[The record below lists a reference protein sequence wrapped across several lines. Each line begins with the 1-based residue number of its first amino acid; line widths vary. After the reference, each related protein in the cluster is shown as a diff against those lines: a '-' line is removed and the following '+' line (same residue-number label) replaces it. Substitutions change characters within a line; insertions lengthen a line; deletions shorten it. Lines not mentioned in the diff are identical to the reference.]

1 MFLKSL
7 QLKLILIFFILIS
20 TTVLGIGVYSIKKV
34 EEVYYNGFIEEMLNT
49 ISSFGLN
56 IKHIKDEETKRTD
69 ESLNV
74 GKDFINKKN
83 QVLINEEKIEE
94 EREEKLTQE
103 TIKKIY
109 ANFNIYFSLNNIS
122 RRGYLLNKD
131 YKELLTNQTVSL
143 TDIAKECIGDAQ
155 KDSNHFFVMKDKSA
169 NSYIFA
175 YYINYNFEKE
185 NIEFTIF
192 VEQDS
197 NYINNELAKIRNAYL
212 SAIIGILIVTI
223 AIVYVTARSITK
235 PISILTSK
243 AESIANGSIEHI
255 ALSSKTHAG
264 YEIARLVDTFNLMI
278 NQIKGNMNEIS
289 SEKNK
294 LETILLHLADGVLAF
309 NLKGNLIHA
318 NLAAKK
324 MLNVKDEKTFEAIFS
339 KLKIDI
345 NLEKIIYLDDWTSS
359 EQMVNIGDKFF
370 NIFFAPFRDESN
382 RASGVVAVIQD
393 MTEQAKLD
401 DMRKEFVANV
411 SHELKTPL
419 TSIKTYSETM
429 IEQDLDEESKN
440 KFMKV
445 ILSEANRMT
454 RLVSDLLQLTKFDYK
469 KVAWNKIN
477 FDITELTK
485 QVCEK
490 HKIQAE
496 KKEQILECYITS
508 NVPEVYGDRDG
519 IERVITNIVTNS
531 IKYTP
536 EKGNIKVYVGAV
548 YDDAYIKII
557 DNGIGIPK
565 EDLRNPDVLIE
576 IIEDLEEQIKR
587 LNKEQQDTIHINVLY
602 RGRHYSVDTQ
612 IKWDFKDGDYAYIA
626 DDSKD
631 PTKIKIMGHKIL
643 NSAGGTDFILTE
655 TIILQ

>member
-20 TTVLGIGVYSIKKV
+20 TTVLGIGVYSINKV

-56 IKHIKDEETKRTD
+56 IKHIKDEEIKRND
-69 ESLNV
+69 KSLNI
-74 GKDFINKKN
+74 GQDFINKKN
-83 QVLINEEKIEE
+83 QVLINEEKIEN

-131 YKELLTNQTVSL
+131 CKELLTNQTVSL
-143 TDIAKECIGDAQ
+143 TDIAKECISDAQ
-155 KDSNHFFVMKDKSA
+155 KDSNHFFGMKDKSA

-197 NYINNELAKIRNAYL
+197 DYINNELTKIRNAYI

-255 ALSSKTHAG
+255 ALSPKTHAG

-429 IEQDLDEESKN
+429 LEQDLDEESKN

-565 EDLRNPDVLIE
+565 EDLPRVFERFYRVDKARSREMGGTGLGLPIAKE
-576 IIEDLEEQIKR
+576 IIEANGGSIDMKSDVGKGTEVVIKVP
-587 LNKEQQDTIHINVLY
+587 LK
-602 RGRHYSVDTQ
+602 
-612 IKWDFKDGDYAYIA
+612 KD
-626 DDSKD
+626 K
-631 PTKIKIMGHKIL
+631 K
-643 NSAGGTDFILTE
+643 
-655 TIILQ
+655 

>member
-1 MFLKSL
+1 
-7 QLKLILIFFILIS
+7 
-20 TTVLGIGVYSIKKV
+20 
-34 EEVYYNGFIEEMLNT
+34 
-49 ISSFGLN
+49 
-56 IKHIKDEETKRTD
+56 
-69 ESLNV
+69 
-74 GKDFINKKN
+74 
-83 QVLINEEKIEE
+83 
-94 EREEKLTQE
+94 
-103 TIKKIY
+103 
-109 ANFNIYFSLNNIS
+109 
-122 RRGYLLNKD
+122 
-131 YKELLTNQTVSL
+131 
-143 TDIAKECIGDAQ
+143 
-155 KDSNHFFVMKDKSA
+155 MKDKSA

-197 NYINNELAKIRNAYL
+197 NYINNELTKIRNAYL

-255 ALSSKTHAG
+255 ALSPKTHAG

-370 NIFFAPFRDESN
+370 NIFFAPFRDESS

-429 IEQDLDEESKN
+429 LEQDLDEESKN

-565 EDLRNPDVLIE
+565 EDLPRVFERFYRVDKARSREMGGTGLGLPIAKE
-576 IIEDLEEQIKR
+576 IIEANGGSIDMKSDVGKGTEVVIKVP
-587 LNKEQQDTIHINVLY
+587 LK
-602 RGRHYSVDTQ
+602 
-612 IKWDFKDGDYAYIA
+612 KD
-626 DDSKD
+626 K
-631 PTKIKIMGHKIL
+631 K
-643 NSAGGTDFILTE
+643 
-655 TIILQ
+655 

>member
-20 TTVLGIGVYSIKKV
+20 TTVLGIGVYSINKV

-56 IKHIKDEETKRTD
+56 IKNIKEEEIKKSD
-69 ESLNV
+69 KSFNV
-74 GKDFINKKN
+74 GQDFINKKN
-83 QVLINEEKIEE
+83 QILINEDRIAN

-103 TIKKIY
+103 TIEKIY

-143 TDIAKECIGDAQ
+143 TDIAKECITDAQ
-155 KDSNHFFVMKDKSA
+155 KDSNHFFGMKDKSA

-192 VEQDS
+192 VEQNS
-197 NYINNELAKIRNAYL
+197 KYINNELTKIRNAYI

-255 ALSSKTHAG
+255 ALSPKTHAG

-324 MLNVKDEKTFEAIFS
+324 MLNMKDEKTFEAIFS

-429 IEQDLDEESKN
+429 LEQDLDEESKN

-469 KVAWNKIN
+469 KVAWNKIS

-496 KKEQILECYITS
+496 KKEQILECYVTS

-565 EDLRNPDVLIE
+565 EDLPRVFERFYRVDKARSREMGGTGLGLPIAKE
-576 IIEDLEEQIKR
+576 IIEANGGSIDMKSDVGKGTEVIIKVP
-587 LNKEQQDTIHINVLY
+587 LKKEQ
-602 RGRHYSVDTQ
+602 
-612 IKWDFKDGDYAYIA
+612 K
-626 DDSKD
+626 
-631 PTKIKIMGHKIL
+631 
-643 NSAGGTDFILTE
+643 
-655 TIILQ
+655 

>member
-20 TTVLGIGVYSIKKV
+20 TTVLGIGVYSINKV

-155 KDSNHFFVMKDKSA
+155 KDSNHFFGMKDKSA

-255 ALSSKTHAG
+255 ALSPKTHAG

-429 IEQDLDEESKN
+429 LEQDLDEESKN

-565 EDLRNPDVLIE
+565 EDLPRVFERFYRVDKARSREMGGTGLGLPIAKE
-576 IIEDLEEQIKR
+576 IIEANGGSIDMKSDVGKGTEVVIKVP
-587 LNKEQQDTIHINVLY
+587 LK
-602 RGRHYSVDTQ
+602 
-612 IKWDFKDGDYAYIA
+612 KD
-626 DDSKD
+626 K
-631 PTKIKIMGHKIL
+631 K
-643 NSAGGTDFILTE
+643 
-655 TIILQ
+655 

>member
-20 TTVLGIGVYSIKKV
+20 TTVLGIGVYSINKV

-69 ESLNV
+69 ESFNV

-83 QVLINEEKIEE
+83 QVLINEEKIENE
-94 EREEKLTQE
+94 KEEKLTQE

-122 RRGYLLNKD
+122 RMGYLLNKE

-143 TDIAKECIGDAQ
+143 TDIAKECISDAQ
-155 KDSNHFFVMKDKSA
+155 EDSNHFFGMKDKSA

-212 SAIIGILIVTI
+212 STIIGILIVTI

-255 ALSSKTHAG
+255 ALSPKTHAG

-429 IEQDLDEESKN
+429 LEQDLDEESKN

-565 EDLRNPDVLIE
+565 EDLPRVFERFYRVDKARSREMGGTGLGLPIAKE
-576 IIEDLEEQIKR
+576 IIEANGGSIDMKSDVGKGTEVVIKVP
-587 LNKEQQDTIHINVLY
+587 LK
-602 RGRHYSVDTQ
+602 
-612 IKWDFKDGDYAYIA
+612 KD
-626 DDSKD
+626 K
-631 PTKIKIMGHKIL
+631 K
-643 NSAGGTDFILTE
+643 
-655 TIILQ
+655 

>member
-20 TTVLGIGVYSIKKV
+20 TSVLGIGVYSIKKV

-155 KDSNHFFVMKDKSA
+155 KDSNHFFGMKDKSA

-565 EDLRNPDVLIE
+565 EDLPRVFERFYRVDKARSREMGGTGLGLPIAKE
-576 IIEDLEEQIKR
+576 IIEANGGSIDMKSDVGKGTEVVIKVPLR
-587 LNKEQQDTIHINVLY
+587 
-602 RGRHYSVDTQ
+602 
-612 IKWDFKDGDYAYIA
+612 KD
-626 DDSKD
+626 K
-631 PTKIKIMGHKIL
+631 K
-643 NSAGGTDFILTE
+643 
-655 TIILQ
+655 

>member
-20 TTVLGIGVYSIKKV
+20 TTVLGIGVYSINKV

-155 KDSNHFFVMKDKSA
+155 KDSNHFFGMKDKSA

-197 NYINNELAKIRNAYL
+197 NYINNELTKIRNAYL

-255 ALSSKTHAG
+255 ALSPKTHAG

-565 EDLRNPDVLIE
+565 EDLPRVFERFYRVDKARSREMGGTGLGLPIAKE
-576 IIEDLEEQIKR
+576 IIEANGGSIDMKSDVGKGTEVVIKVP
-587 LNKEQQDTIHINVLY
+587 LK
-602 RGRHYSVDTQ
+602 
-612 IKWDFKDGDYAYIA
+612 KD
-626 DDSKD
+626 K
-631 PTKIKIMGHKIL
+631 K
-643 NSAGGTDFILTE
+643 
-655 TIILQ
+655 

>member
-1 MFLKSL
+1 MFLRSL
-7 QLKLILIFFILIS
+7 QLKLILIFFVLIS
-20 TTVLGIGVYSIKKV
+20 TTVLGIGVYSINKV

-56 IKHIKDEETKRTD
+56 MRQIKEEETKKIDRNYD
-69 ESLNV
+69 V
-74 GKDFINKKN
+74 GQDFVNSKN
-83 QVLINEEKIEE
+83 QVRINEEKIVNEE
-94 EREEKLTQE
+94 EKKLTQE

-131 YKELLTNQTVSL
+131 YRELLADQSVSL
-143 TDIAKECIGDAQ
+143 TDTAKECIANAK
-155 KDSNHFFVMKDKSA
+155 KDSSNFYGMKDKSA

-175 YYINYNFEKE
+175 YYINYNLEDE

-197 NYINNELAKIRNAYL
+197 DYINNELTKIKNAYL
-212 SAIIGILIVTI
+212 SAIIGILIVTL

-255 ALSSKTHAG
+255 ALSPKTHAG

-318 NLAAKK
+318 NLTAKK
-324 MLNVKDEKTFEAIFS
+324 MLNLKDEKTFETIFS

-345 NLEKIIYLDDWTSS
+345 NLEKIIYLNEWTSS
-359 EQMVNIGDKFF
+359 EKMVNIGDKFF
-370 NIFFAPFRDESN
+370 NIFFAPFTDENN
-382 RASGVVAVIQD
+382 RASGVVVVIQD

-419 TSIKTYSETM
+419 TSIKTYSET
-429 IEQDLDEESKN
+429 ILEQDLDEEERN
-440 KFMKV
+440 RFMKV

-469 KVAWNKIN
+469 KVAWNKIS

-496 KKEQILECYITS
+496 KKDQMLECYVTS
-508 NVPEVYGDRDG
+508 NVPNVYGDRDG
-519 IERVITNIVTNS
+519 IERVITNIITNS

-548 YDDAYIKII
+548 HDDAYIKII

-565 EDLRNPDVLIE
+565 EDLPRVFERFYRVDKARSREMGGTGLGLPIAKE
-576 IIEDLEEQIKR
+576 IIEANGGSIDMKSEVGKGTEVIIKVPIK
-587 LNKEQQDTIHINVLY
+587 KEQN
-602 RGRHYSVDTQ
+602 
-612 IKWDFKDGDYAYIA
+612 
-626 DDSKD
+626 
-631 PTKIKIMGHKIL
+631 
-643 NSAGGTDFILTE
+643 
-655 TIILQ
+655 